1 VLLLV
6 AAGYTLALALV
17 IALGCIAVSSME
29 RLHAVTR
36 DLYAHSF
43 TVSNAA
49 LEARS
54 SALRLHNQ
62 MLRIALSGDSGEIR
76 RLRTEA
82 MALDDEI
89 KKHMIVVRDNFLG
102 DQGAVSE
109 AERQLKHWET
119 MLARTVEF
127 ALQGEHNRALA
138 LITGENAAL
147 FDGLFGAI
155 DQIVAYA
162 RRRADAFVRE
172 SAQEAMT
179 AAYRGGPHVYSETMP
194 VTGAGGRRPAS
205 LDH

>member
-1 VLLLV
+1 MLLLV

-17 IALGCIAVSSME
+17 IALGCMAVSSMGQ
-29 RLHAVTR
+29 LHAVTK

-62 MLRIALSGDSGEIR
+62 MLRIALSGNPEETR
-76 RLRTEA
+76 RLSAEA
-82 MALDDEI
+82 AVLDDEI
-89 KKHMIVVRDNFLG
+89 KKHMAVVRDNFLG
-102 DQGAVSE
+102 DTGTVSE
-109 AERQLKHWET
+109 AERQLKNWESI
-119 MLARTVEF
+119 LARTVEF
-127 ALQGEHNRALA
+127 ALRGERNRALA
-138 LITGENAAL
+138 LVSGENVVV

-155 DQIVAYA
+155 DRIVAYA

-179 AAYRGGPHVYSETMP
+179 AAYRGGPHVYSEALS
-194 VTGAGGRRPAS
+194 GAGTGGRRPAS
-205 LDH
+205 LDR